1 MIDIILLL
9 LSFAV
14 LSAVIVW
21 FASMRDVPN
30 PNCFNDQDNVAEG
43 KCPFGYD
50 KNDQRNT

>member
-1 MIDIILLL
+1 MIDIIFLL
-9 LSFAV
+9 LSFVA
-14 LSAVIVW
+14 LSTIIVG

-50 KNDQRNT
+50 KNDQGNT